1 MIEKKNGYIQLP
13 ALPEELDG
21 SLVHV
26 LWEYAKLPEAERTAT
41 YKQYWEIANASRGKV
56 TEDTEVY
63 HVDPENIAGFLES
76 IRRVVTGIFHE
87 AIGLSQYVYE
97 ECFVKGNALEDI
109 MPDDPRTQEAIS
121 AVYMLY
127 MDEQKADQSDE
138 VTS

>member
-1 MIEKKNGYIQLP
+1 M
-13 ALPEELDG
+13 
-21 SLVHV
+21 

>member
-97 ECFVKGNALEDI
+97 ECRMIPELKRRYRLCICCTWKKRMIIRAMRSHRRENQID
-109 MPDDPRTQEAIS
+109 
-121 AVYMLY
+121 Y
-127 MDEQKADQSDE
+127 
-138 VTS
+138 

>member
-1 MIEKKNGYIQLP
+1 MIEKKNGYMQLP
-13 ALPEELDG
+13 PLPEELDG

-41 YKQYWEIANASRGKV
+41 YMQYWKIANASREKV

-87 AIGLSQYVYE
+87 AIGLAQYVYE

-109 MPDDPRTQEAIS
+109 MSDDPRMQEAIT
-121 AVYMLY
+121 AVYKLY
-127 MDEQKADQSDE
+127 MDDKKAAKSDE

>member
-13 ALPEELDG
+13 PLPEELDG

-26 LWEYAKLPEAERTAT
+26 LWEYVKLPDAERTAT
-41 YKQYWEIANASRGKV
+41 FKQYWELANAGREKTV
-56 TEDTEVY
+56 EDTEVY
-63 HVDPENIAGFLES
+63 YVDPENVAGFLES
-76 IRRVVTGIFHE
+76 IRRVMAGIFHE

-109 MPDDPRTQEAIS
+109 MPEDPRMQEAIT

-127 MDEQKADQSDE
+127 MDDKKADQSDE